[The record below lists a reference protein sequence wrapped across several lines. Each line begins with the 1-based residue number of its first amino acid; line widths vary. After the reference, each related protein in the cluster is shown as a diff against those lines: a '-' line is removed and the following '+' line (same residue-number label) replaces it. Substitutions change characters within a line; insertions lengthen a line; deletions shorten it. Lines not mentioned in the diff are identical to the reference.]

1 MNQVALVT
9 GASRGIGRSIACKL
23 AAAGYDV
30 AVNYRVSAKEAEV
43 LAAEII
49 ILGSRAVA
57 VQADVSDA
65 AAVSAMVSEVEDKL
79 GPVTLLVNN
88 AGLSWSGLFQDM
100 TYEDW
105 RRLFAVNVDGAY
117 HCIQAVLPRMLAEK
131 EGNIINISSIWGGR
145 GASCEAAY
153 AATKAALEGL
163 TRSLAA
169 ELAPSNIRVNAVA
182 PGCVKTDMLDALGAE
197 TVASLAAETPM
208 GRIGTAEDVAKV
220 VRFLAS
226 ADSEFV
232 TGQVIT
238 ADGGFTL

>member
-30 AVNYRVSAKEAEV
+30 AVNYRVSAKDAEA

-49 ILGSRAVA
+49 ILGRRAVA
-57 VQADVSDA
+57 VQADVSNA

-131 EGNIINISSIWGGR
+131 
-145 GASCEAAY
+145 
-153 AATKAALEGL
+153 ALPV
-163 TRSLAA
+163 S
-169 ELAPSNIRVNAVA
+169 
-182 PGCVKTDMLDALGAE
+182 K
-197 TVASLAAETPM
+197 
-208 GRIGTAEDVAKV
+208 
-220 VRFLAS
+220 
-226 ADSEFV
+226 
-232 TGQVIT
+232 
-238 ADGGFTL
+238 